1 MPAGAR
7 DTTASEALSRMD
19 ANNHFSPAGSGRA
32 EAVLG
37 TALRYKAEPSETGGR
52 MACVEVAVPP
62 GAGVP
67 PHRHESEDEAFYV
80 LSGRVTI
87 SGDDCEGGAVR
98 LEAGGFFFGPRGRV
112 HGFRNEDGEA
122 AARLLVVVTPGTGI
136 AAMFADLAA
145 LGREGAGGPDPARV
159 AAICGGYGVTFVGG
173 GASAVPAPD

>member
-7 DTTASEALSRMD
+7 DTTASETLSRMD
-19 ANNHFSPAGSGRA
+19 ANNHFSPAGAGRA

-37 TALRYKAEPSETGGR
+37 TALRYKAEPAETGGR
-52 MACVEVAVPP
+52 MACVEITVPP

-67 PHRHESEDEAFYV
+67 PHRHEAEDEAFYV

-122 AARLLVVVTPGTGI
+122 ARLLVVVTPGTGI

-159 AAICGGYGVTFVGG
+159 AAICAGYGITFVGG
-173 GASAVPAPD
+173 GASSDPASG

>member
-7 DTTASEALSRMD
+7 DATVSEALSAMD
-19 ANNHFSPAGSGRA
+19 VNNHFSPAGTGRA

-37 TALRYKAEPSETGGR
+37 TALRYKAEPAETGGR
-52 MACVEVAVPP
+52 MACVEITVPP

-67 PHRHESEDEAFYV
+67 PHRHEAEDEAFYV
-80 LSGRVTI
+80 LSGRVAI

-122 AARLLVVVTPGTGI
+122 ARLLVVVTPGTGI

-145 LGREGAGGPDPARV
+145 LGREGAGGPDPALV
-159 AAICGGYGVTFVGG
+159 AAICAGYGITFVGG
-173 GASAVPAPD
+173 GASSDSAPD